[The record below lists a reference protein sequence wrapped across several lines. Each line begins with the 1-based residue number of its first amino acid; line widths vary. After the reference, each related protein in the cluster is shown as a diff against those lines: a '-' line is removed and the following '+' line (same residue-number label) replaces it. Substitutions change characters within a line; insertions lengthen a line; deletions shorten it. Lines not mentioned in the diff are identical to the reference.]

1 MIVEAEIHLL
11 STAEGGRSNPIA
23 ATRYRPNHKFE
34 GFDDYTIGQVDL
46 IAVASLEPGQSA
58 SAKVTF
64 IRRPGLADQ
73 LCVGAIWQVYE
84 GLRRVGWARVIGV
97 LEH

>member
-64 IRRPGLADQ
+64 IRRPDSPIS
-73 LCVGAIWQVYE
+73 CVLGPSGRSTKDCA
-84 GLRRVGWARVIGV
+84 GSDGRG
-97 LEH
+97 